1 MTLVYVLDILG
12 TFTFAVSGAI
22 IAARK
27 QFDIFGALVIAFVT
41 AVGGGT
47 LRDMVLGRSSLAGDE
62 PIFWMQDITYFWAIL
77 AAVVVTLL
85 FFRFMDRFRHVLL
98 TFDAVG
104 IGVFT
109 IIGIG
114 KAEALGIQPVFC
126 VMMGV
131 MTAVMGGMLRDVICQ
146 TSPIVLRKEIYA
158 TACIAGGVVYYL
170 LEGVFVHDLRVLVTI
185 GFIIVVRLFS
195 VYRGLALPLMSRKL
209 DEHSK

>member
-1 MTLVYVLDILG
+1 MNLVYFLDIIG

-27 QFDIFGALVIAFVT
+27 QFDLFGALVIAFVT

-47 LRDMVLGRSSLAGDE
+47 LRDMILGRTVLAGYE
-62 PIFWMQDITYFWAIL
+62 PIFWMQDITYFWAIVS
-77 AAVVVTLL
+77 AVLITLL

-170 LEGVFVHDLRVLVTI
+170 LEGVLVHDLRVVVTI

-195 VYRGLALPLMSRKL
+195 VYRGLALPLMSRKT
-209 DEHSK
+209 DAGSK

>member
-1 MTLVYVLDILG
+1 MSLVYMLDILG

-47 LRDMVLGRSSLAGDE
+47 LRDMILGRTVMVGYE
-62 PIFWMQDITYFWAIL
+62 PIFWMQDITYFWAIVS
-77 AAVVVTLL
+77 AVLVTLL

-170 LEGVFVHDLRVLVTI
+170 LDGVLVHDLRVLVTI

-195 VYRGLALPLMSRKL
+195 VYRGLALPLMSRKT
-209 DEHSK
+209 DARSK

>member
-1 MTLVYVLDILG
+1 MSLLYLLDIIG

-47 LRDMVLGRSSLAGDE
+47 LRDMILGRTSAAGYE
-62 PIFWMQDITYFWAIL
+62 AIFWMQDIVYFWAIVS
-77 AAVVVTLL
+77 AVLITLF

-114 KAEALGIQPVFC
+114 KAEAFGIQPVFC

-131 MTAVMGGMLRDVICQ
+131 VTAVMGGLLRDVICQ

-158 TACIAGGVVYYL
+158 TACIAGGIVYYL
-170 LEGVFVHDLRVLVTI
+170 LEGVLVHDIRVVVTI
-185 GFIIVVRLFS
+185 GFIIIVRLVS
-195 VYRGLALPLMSRKL
+195 VHRGLALPLMSRK
-209 DEHSK
+209 K

>member
-1 MTLVYVLDILG
+1 MNLVYFLDIVG

-27 QFDIFGALVIAFVT
+27 QFDLFGALVIAFVT

-47 LRDMVLGRSSLAGDE
+47 LRDMILGRTVLAGYE
-62 PIFWMQDITYFWAIL
+62 PIFWMQDITYFWAIVS
-77 AAVVVTLL
+77 AVLVTLL

-170 LEGVFVHDLRVLVTI
+170 LDGLLVHDLRVLVTI

-195 VYRGLALPLMSRKL
+195 VYRGLALPLMSRKT
-209 DEHSK
+209 DASSE

>member
-47 LRDMVLGRSSLAGDE
+47 LRDMILGRSSLAGYE

>member
-1 MTLVYVLDILG
+1 VSAVLI
-12 TFTFAVSGAI
+12 
-22 IAARK
+22 
-27 QFDIFGALVIAFVT
+27 
-41 AVGGGT
+41 
-47 LRDMVLGRSSLAGDE
+47 
-62 PIFWMQDITYFWAIL
+62 
-77 AAVVVTLL
+77 TLL

-114 KAEALGIQPVFC
+114 KAEVLGLQAVFC

-170 LEGVFVHDLRVLVTI
+170 LEGVLVHDLRVVVTI

-195 VYRGLALPLMSRKL
+195 VYRGLALPLMSRKT
-209 DEHSK
+209 DAGSK

>member
-1 MTLVYVLDILG
+1 MNLVYFLDIIG

-27 QFDIFGALVIAFVT
+27 QFDLFGALVIAFVT

-47 LRDMVLGRSSLAGDE
+47 LRDMILGRTVFAGYE
-62 PIFWMQDITYFWAIL
+62 PIFWMQDITYFWAIVS
-77 AAVVVTLL
+77 AVLITLL

-170 LEGVFVHDLRVLVTI
+170 LEGVLVHDLRVVVTI

-195 VYRGLALPLMSRKL
+195 VYRGLALPLMSRKT
-209 DEHSK
+209 DAGSK

>member
-1 MTLVYVLDILG
+1 MNLVYFLDIVG

-27 QFDIFGALVIAFVT
+27 QFDLFGALVIAFVT

-47 LRDMVLGRSSLAGDE
+47 LRDMILGRTVLAGYE
-62 PIFWMQDITYFWAIL
+62 PIFWMQDITYFWAIVS
-77 AAVVVTLL
+77 AVLVTLL

-170 LEGVFVHDLRVLVTI
+170 LDGVIVHDLRVLATI

-195 VYRGLALPLMSRKL
+195 VYRGLALPLMSRKM
-209 DEHSK
+209 DKSNQ

>member
-47 LRDMVLGRSSLAGDE
+47 LRDMILGRSSLAGYE

-170 LEGVFVHDLRVLVTI
+170 LEGVLVHDLRVLVTI

-195 VYRGLALPLMSRKL
+195 VYRGLALPLMSRKM

>member
-47 LRDMVLGRSSLAGDE
+47 LRDMILGRSSLAGYE

-195 VYRGLALPLMSRKL
+195 VYRGLALPLMSRKM

>member
-1 MTLVYVLDILG
+1 MNLVYFLDIIG

-27 QFDIFGALVIAFVT
+27 QFDLFGALVIAFVT

-47 LRDMVLGRSSLAGDE
+47 LRDMILGRTVLAGYE
-62 PIFWMQDITYFWAIL
+62 PIFWMQDIAYFWAIVS
-77 AAVVVTLL
+77 AVLITLL

-170 LEGVFVHDLRVLVTI
+170 LEGVLVHDLRVVVTI

-195 VYRGLALPLMSRKL
+195 VYRGLALPLMTRTIDAGRK
-209 DEHSK
+209 

>member
-47 LRDMVLGRSSLAGDE
+47 LRDMILGRSSLAGDE

>member
-47 LRDMVLGRSSLAGDE
+47 LRDMILGRSSLAGYE

-170 LEGVFVHDLRVLVTI
+170 LEGVLVHDLRVLVTI